1 MRRLAALML
10 CVLGV
15 IAVVLLPGGPARAD
29 TLADCLAKHH
39 VCVTSEGRSLIS
51 QSQQTQLEQAIGN
64 DDIYLVAAASGS
76 SGYDAAMRQ
85 IISTLGAEKNQ
96 FVVGFLDSRL
106 KHFGASNRGVLAPGA
121 AANIATTVVQQH
133 QSDQDIFA
141 ALQDFVREVQQA
153 PDSGSAGAAASPPSH
168 TLRNVLIVVGVIL
181 LLVVLGGLF
190 IWRPRRLRRQRELAE
205 AKAAAQDDLIA
216 LNSRITDHQNDVS
229 VQSNPEAAAEQA
241 AALAAYERGT
251 AAMDA
256 ARRPEDMR
264 AVSRNIAEG
273 QYRLACAEALANG
286 QPKPGRRPMCFFDP
300 RHGMSVTDVSWAP
313 PDGGP
318 SRMVPACV
326 DDARKIDQ
334 GIEPEM
340 RTVEESSGSRVA
352 YVNSGFAPAYW
363 GGFGYGG
370 AMLGGFL
377 LGEALASPPI
387 FINNEYGYWRPGIC
401 RRRGQL
407 RRRGLRRRRRERLR
421 RRRFRRRRLRRRR
434 GLRRRGLRRWRG
446 LRRRRRRQLR
456 RRRLL
461 VAASAR
467 LSANG

>member
-1 MRRLAALML
+1 MVKGGCDVRRLLALMIG
-10 CVLGV
+10 VLAV
-15 IAVVLLPGGPARAD
+15 ILLSGAPARAD
-29 TLADCLAKHH
+29 TLSDCLAKHH

-51 QSQQTQLEQAIGN
+51 QSQQAQLEQQIGD
-64 DDIYLVAAASGS
+64 DDIYLVVAASGS

-85 IISTLGAEKNQ
+85 IISTLGAEKKQ

-106 KHFGASNRGVLAPGA
+106 RHFGAYNRGVLAPGA
-121 AANIATTVVQQH
+121 AANIATTVVGQH
-133 QSDQDIFA
+133 RADQDIFA
-141 ALQDFVREVQQA
+141 ALQDFVRDVQQEA
-153 PDSGSAGAAASPPSH
+153 GSGSPGAAASPASH

-181 LLVVLGGLF
+181 LVGVLGGLF
-190 IWRPRRLRRQRELAE
+190 IWRPRRMRRQRELNE
-205 AKAAAQDDLIA
+205 AKTAAQDDLIA
-216 LNSRITDHQNDVS
+216 LSNRITDHENDVS

-251 AAMDA
+251 AALDA
-256 ARRPEDMR
+256 ARRPADMR
-264 AVSRNIAEG
+264 VVSRNIAEG

-313 PDGGP
+313 MDGGP

-326 DDARKIDQ
+326 DCARKIDQ
-334 GIEPEM
+334 GIQPDM
-340 RTVEESSGSRVA
+340 RTVEDSSGDRVV

-387 FINNEYGYWRPGIC
+387 FINEYGYGDPGYY
-401 RRRGQL
+401 G
-407 RRRGLRRRRRERLR
+407 GGDN
-421 RRRFRRRRLRRRR
+421 F
-434 GLRRRGLRRWRG
+434 GGG
-446 LRRRRRRQLR
+446 DFGGDGGGDFGGGDFGGGGGDYGGD
-456 RRRLL
+456 
-461 VAASAR
+461 
-467 LSANG
+467 NFGGGDF

>member
-1 MRRLAALML
+1 MRRLLALML
-10 CVLGV
+10 GVLAAIWLSGT
-15 IAVVLLPGGPARAD
+15 PARAD
-29 TLADCLAKHH
+29 TLKDCLAKHH

-51 QSQQTQLEQAIGN
+51 QSQQDQLERAIGN
-64 DDIYLVAAASGS
+64 DDIYLVVAASGS

-85 IISTLGAEKNQ
+85 IISTLGGENKQ

-106 KHFGASNRGVLAPGA
+106 KHFGADNQGVLAPGA

-141 ALQDFVREVQQA
+141 AMRDFVRDVQQEARA
-153 PDSGSAGAAASPPSH
+153 PGSSAAAASPPSH
-168 TLRNVLIVVGVIL
+168 TLRNVLIVLGVIL

-205 AKAAAQDDLIA
+205 AKAAAQDDLLA
-216 LNSRITDHQNDVS
+216 LNNRITDHQNDVS
-229 VQSNPEAAAEQA
+229 VQSNTEAAAEQA

-251 AAMDA
+251 AALDA
-256 ARRPEDMR
+256 ARRPADMQ

-300 RHGMSVTDVSWAP
+300 RHGMSVADVSWAP

-318 SRMVPACV
+318 SRMVPVCI
-326 DDARKIDQ
+326 DDERKIDQ
-334 GIEPEM
+334 GIQPDI
-340 RTVEESSGSRVA
+340 RTVQDSSGARVQ
-352 YVNSGFAPAYW
+352 YVNAGFAPAYW

-387 FINNEYGYWRPGIC
+387 FINEYGYGDPGYY
-401 RRRGQL
+401 G
-407 RRRGLRRRRRERLR
+407 GGDDN
-421 RRRFRRRRLRRRR
+421 F
-434 GLRRRGLRRWRG
+434 GGG
-446 LRRRRRRQLR
+446 DF
-456 RRRLL
+456 
-461 VAASAR
+461 
-467 LSANG
+467 

>member
-1 MRRLAALML
+1 
-10 CVLGV
+10 
-15 IAVVLLPGGPARAD
+15 
-29 TLADCLAKHH
+29 
-39 VCVTSEGRSLIS
+39 
-51 QSQQTQLEQAIGN
+51 
-64 DDIYLVAAASGS
+64 
-76 SGYDAAMRQ
+76 
-85 IISTLGAEKNQ
+85 
-96 FVVGFLDSRL
+96 
-106 KHFGASNRGVLAPGA
+106 
-121 AANIATTVVQQH
+121 
-133 QSDQDIFA
+133 
-141 ALQDFVREVQQA
+141 
-153 PDSGSAGAAASPPSH
+153 
-168 TLRNVLIVVGVIL
+168 
-181 LLVVLGGLF
+181 
-190 IWRPRRLRRQRELAE
+190 
-205 AKAAAQDDLIA
+205 
-216 LNSRITDHQNDVS
+216 

-256 ARRPEDMR
+256 ARRPQDMR

-318 SRMVPACV
+318 SRMVPACI

-387 FINNEYGYWRPGIC
+387 FINNEYGYGYGDPGYAD
-401 RRRGQL
+401 G
-407 RRRGLRRRRRERLR
+407 GDN
-421 RRRFRRRRLRRRR
+421 F
-434 GLRRRGLRRWRG
+434 GGG
-446 LRRRRRRQLR
+446 DFGGDGG
-456 RRRLL
+456 
-461 VAASAR
+461 
-467 LSANG
+467 NDFGGGDFGGGDYGGGGDFGGGDFGGGGDNFGGGDF